1 MLTLSQKIGMTFALI
16 LACCVLAAISFYAG
30 WENMPLS
37 HKKIIFIAGYFI
49 AATLA
54 ISSFILLIVVLCIRA
69 QTRAAREAME
79 YNKAMEEQFD
89 ATFGDGIWIDCED
102 YRNFSARTR
111 K

>member
-16 LACCVLAAISFYAG
+16 LACCVLAAVSFYAG

-54 ISSFILLIVVLCIRA
+54 ISSFILLVICLCIKA
-69 QTRAAREAME
+69 QSKAAKEAEE
-79 YNKAMEEQFD
+79 YNIRMAEQFNACHD
-89 ATFGDGIWIDCED
+89 NWIDYED
-102 YRNFSARTR
+102 YHHLSSGIR